1 MSYLFSRFMALFT
14 LTWKA
19 MMHPAFNRSS
29 STVLQE
35 EKIMTSRVNH
45 FKTVPA
51 PAKSLGDLSMAL
63 RKTSLDAT
71 LKHLVDIRA
80 SQLNHCAFCLDCT

>member
-1 MSYLFSRFMALFT
+1 
-14 LTWKA
+14 
-19 MMHPAFNRSS
+19 
-29 STVLQE
+29 
-35 EKIMTSRVNH
+35 MTSRVNH